1 MKSGK
6 TIGTIFGI
14 AIVFS
19 FVLAGCE
26 TGTGTSPTV
35 NTDPKTINIT
45 GFPGSTYS
53 GSVAMLTLL
62 HSLTS
67 QEVTAVGGDQITG
80 NSLSLPLYINEY
92 FTARW
97 KGSGEYIV
105 FLTIGKLIGIDDVV
119 IEKMFIY
126 SDEEPNDLGNNIPK
140 YPVTEPVSAIP
151 FGMFYDITEWAIEN
165 GLL

>member
-1 MKSGK
+1 MKSEK

-19 FVLAGCE
+19 FVFAGCE
-26 TGTGTSPTV
+26 TGTSSTV

-62 HSLTS
+62 PSLTS

-80 NSLSLPLYINEY
+80 NSLSLPLHTDVN

-105 FLTIGKLIGIDDVV
+105 FLTIGKLIGTDVV